1 MKKKQLVEIHKKLKK
16 KHIVYIIRKKKVI
29 IGIDLG
35 IKEYAITFNGK
46 EFKHYKN
53 FNKVDNELK
62 RLRKQLLYD
71 IDINDRRNY
80 RTKELLNNKLIK
92 LIEENIKNIINDIL
106 SDNNIKSIKIE
117 DLNIKEMKESN
128 KLKLKNSKYINKMID
143 ECRWDLFKE
152 LLQKE
157 CDKRNINL
165 ILVPQYYPSSK
176 LCNKCGNYLDIRL
189 EERTYIC
196 PYCGQVID
204 RDENASINI
213 RNYNLHK

>member
-1 MKKKQLVEIHKKLKK
+1 MKKKHVVEIHRKLKK

-53 FNKVDNELK
+53 FNKVDSELK
-62 RLRKQLLYD
+62 RLRKQLVNKD
-71 IDINDRRNY
+71 IINKR
-80 RTKELLNNKLIK
+80 IK
-92 LIEENIKNIINDIL
+92 KNIKNIINDIL
-106 SDNNIKSIKIE
+106 YDNNIKSIKIE
-117 DLNIKEMKESN
+117 NLNIDDMKKYNEYN
-128 KLKLKNSKYINKMID
+128 YKNSYRINKMID

-157 CDKRNINL
+157 CIKRNINL

-176 LCNKCGNYLDIRL
+176 LCNKCGNYLDIKL

-213 RNYNLHK
+213 RNYNLHN

>member
-1 MKKKQLVEIHKKLKK
+1 MKKKHVVEIHKKLKK
-16 KHIVYIIRKKKVI
+16 KHIVYIIRKKKII

-53 FNKVDNELK
+53 FNKVDNEL
-62 RLRKQLLYD
+62 
-71 IDINDRRNY
+71 
-80 RTKELLNNKLIK
+80 IK
-92 LIEENIKNIINDIL
+92 LRSELKYNRNNVSKIIELIEYHIKNIINDIL

-117 DLNIKEMKESN
+117 DLNINEMKESN
-128 KLKLKNSKYINKMID
+128 KLKFKKYDYINKMID
-143 ECRWDLFKE
+143 QCRWDLFRDI
-152 LLQKE
+152 LQKE
-157 CDKRNINL
+157 CNKKNINL

-176 LCNKCGNYLDIRL
+176 LCNRCGNYLDIKL

-213 RNYNLHK
+213 RNYNLHN

>member
-1 MKKKQLVEIHKKLKK
+1 MKKKHVVEIHKKLKK

-53 FNKVDNELK
+53 FNKVDNEL
-62 RLRKQLLYD
+62 
-71 IDINDRRNY
+71 
-80 RTKELLNNKLIK
+80 IK
-92 LIEENIKNIINDIL
+92 LRSELKYNRNNVSKIIELIEYHIKNIINDIL

-117 DLNIKEMKESN
+117 DLNINEMKESN
-128 KLKLKNSKYINKMID
+128 KLKFKKYDYINKMID
-143 ECRWDLFKE
+143 QCRWDLFRDI
-152 LLQKE
+152 LQKE
-157 CDKRNINL
+157 CNKRNINL

-176 LCNKCGNYLDIRL
+176 LCNRCGNYLDIKL

-213 RNYNLHK
+213 RNYNLHN

>member
-1 MKKKQLVEIHKKLKK
+1 MKKKHVVEIHRKLKK

-62 RLRKQLLYD
+62 RLRKQLVNKNNK
-71 IDINDRRNY
+71 IVENKINDI
-80 RTKELLNNKLIK
+80 LQNKIR
-92 LIEENIKNIINDIL
+92 NIINDIL

-117 DLNIKEMKESN
+117 DLNINEMKKYN
-128 KLKLKNSKYINKMID
+128 KLKFKDFNYINKMID
-143 ECRWDLFKE
+143 ECRWDLFKDI
-152 LLQKE
+152 LQKE
-157 CDKRNINL
+157 CIKRNINL

-176 LCNKCGNYLDIRL
+176 LCNRCGNYLDIKL
-189 EERTYIC
+189 EERVYSC

-213 RNYNLHK
+213 RNYNLHN

>member
-1 MKKKQLVEIHKKLKK
+1 MKKKHVVEIHRKLKK
-16 KHIVYIIRKKKVI
+16 KHIVYIIRKKKII

-62 RLRKQLLYD
+62 RLRKQLVNKNNNVSNKRFIDD
-71 IDINDRRNY
+71 ID
-80 RTKELLNNKLIK
+80 K
-92 LIEENIKNIINDIL
+92 LIEENIENIINDIL

-143 ECRWDLFKE
+143 DCRWDLFRDI
-152 LLQKE
+152 LQKE
-157 CDKRNINL
+157 CNKKNINL

-176 LCNKCGNYLDIRL
+176 LCNNCGNYLDIRL

-213 RNYNLHK
+213 RNYNLHN

>member
-1 MKKKQLVEIHKKLKK
+1 MKKKHVVEIHRKLKK

-53 FNKVDNELK
+53 FNKVDSELK
-62 RLRKQLLYD
+62 RLRSELKY
-71 IDINDRRNY
+71 NRNNVS
-80 RTKELLNNKLIK
+80 KIIE

-117 DLNIKEMKESN
+117 DLNINEMKESN
-128 KLKLKNSKYINKMID
+128 KLKFKKYDYINKMID
-143 ECRWDLFKE
+143 QCRWDLFRDI
-152 LLQKE
+152 LQKE
-157 CDKRNINL
+157 CNKRNINL

-176 LCNKCGNYLDIRL
+176 LCNRCGNYLDIKL

-213 RNYNLHK
+213 RNYNLHN

>member
-1 MKKKQLVEIHKKLKK
+1 MKKKHVVEIHKKLKK

-62 RLRKQLLYD
+62 RLRSELKYS
-71 IDINDRRNY
+71 RNNVS
-80 RTKELLNNKLIK
+80 KIIE
-92 LIEENIKNIINDIL
+92 LIEYHIKNIINDIL

-117 DLNIKEMKESN
+117 DLNINEMKESN

-143 ECRWDLFKE
+143 DCRWDLFRDI
-152 LLQKE
+152 LQKE
-157 CDKRNINL
+157 CNKKNINL

-176 LCNKCGNYLDIRL
+176 LCNRCGNYLDIKL

-213 RNYNLHK
+213 RNYNLHNQ

>member
-1 MKKKQLVEIHKKLKK
+1 MKKKHIIKIHRKLKK

-62 RLRKQLLYD
+62 RLRKQLVNNN
-71 IDINDRRNY
+71 IINKR
-80 RTKELLNNKLIK
+80 IK
-92 LIEENIKNIINDIL
+92 KNIKNIINDIL
-106 SDNNIKSIKIE
+106 SDNNIKSIKME
-117 DLNIKEMKESN
+117 DLNINEMKIFNINNYQNSY
-128 KLKLKNSKYINKMID
+128 KLNKMID
-143 ECRWDLFKE
+143 DCRWDLFKE

-176 LCNKCGNYLDIRL
+176 LCNKCGNYLDIKL

-213 RNYNLHK
+213 RNYNLHN

>member
-1 MKKKQLVEIHKKLKK
+1 MKKKHVVEIHKKLKK

-53 FNKVDNELK
+53 FNKVDSELK
-62 RLRKQLLYD
+62 RLRSELKY
-71 IDINDRRNY
+71 NRNNVS
-80 RTKELLNNKLIK
+80 KIIE

-117 DLNIKEMKESN
+117 DLNINEMKKYNEYN
-128 KLKLKNSKYINKMID
+128 YKNSSRINKMID
-143 ECRWDLFKE
+143 DCRWDLFKDI
-152 LLQKE
+152 LQKE
-157 CDKRNINL
+157 CIKRNINL

-176 LCNKCGNYLDIRL
+176 LCNKCGNYLDIKL

-213 RNYNLHK
+213 RNYNLHN

>member
-1 MKKKQLVEIHKKLKK
+1 MKKKHVVEIHRKLKK

-62 RLRKQLLYD
+62 RLRKQLVNKNNK
-71 IDINDRRNY
+71 IVENKINDI
-80 RTKELLNNKLIK
+80 LQNKIR
-92 LIEENIKNIINDIL
+92 NIINDIL

-143 ECRWDLFKE
+143 DCRWDLFKE

-176 LCNKCGNYLDIRL
+176 LCNKCGNYLDIKL

-213 RNYNLHK
+213 RNYNLHN